1 MSSPYIPSDPDS
13 EPVQGEYETQY
24 TDYQHEPGGY
34 AEYQQTYIQQPQPFT
49 PPQSNNTSAIIS
61 FALSLGGIFVFG
73 LNIAAVVMGI
83 IALNQIKKTPQE
95 GRGFAIA
102 GIVIGGASLV
112 LYILAA
118 GIFLLFLFVGVTAE
132 MGGIV

>member
-13 EPVQGEYETQY
+13 EPVQEEYETQY
-24 TDYQHEPGGY
+24 TEYQREPGGFT
-34 AEYQQTYIQQPQPFT
+34 EYQQTYIQPPQPYT

-95 GRGFAIA
+95 GRSFAIA

-112 LYILAA
+112 LYILVAVV
-118 GIFLLFLFVGVTAE
+118 FLLFLFVGVTAE